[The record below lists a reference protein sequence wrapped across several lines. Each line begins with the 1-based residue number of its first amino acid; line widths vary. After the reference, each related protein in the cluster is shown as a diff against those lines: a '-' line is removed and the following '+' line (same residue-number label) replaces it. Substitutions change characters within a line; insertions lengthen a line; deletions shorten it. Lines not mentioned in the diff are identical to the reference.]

1 MFNTYVKSINIG
13 NVKYQISKKKEDKP
27 YIATSEQQVLTD
39 YDIFPYT
46 RFYRGVPTSSEPI
59 FADREAGWRPINQ
72 ERYKKDIILDDVSTK
87 PNLCFQAACST
98 SRPCHPK
105 ADREDLNNVFNSAC
119 NVQYR

>member
-1 MFNTYVKSINIG
+1 MFNTYVRAINIG
-13 NVKYQISKKKEDKP
+13 NVKEQISRKKEDKP

-46 RFYRGVPTSSEPI
+46 RFYRGIPTSSEPI
-59 FADREAGWRPINQ
+59 IADREAGWRPINQ
-72 ERYKKDIILDDVSTK
+72 ERYKKDIPEDASTK

-98 SRPCHPK
+98 SRPCYPK
-105 ADREDLNNVFNSAC
+105 ADREDLNNIFNSAC

>member
-1 MFNTYVKSINIG
+1 MFSNYQFINIS
-13 NVKYQISKKKEDKP
+13 NVKEQISKKKQDKP

-59 FADREAGWRPINQ
+59 IADREAGWRPINK
-72 ERYKKDIILDDVSTK
+72 ERYKKDIPEDVSTK

-98 SRPCHPK
+98 SRPCYPK
-105 ADREDLNNVFNSAC
+105 ADREYLNNVFNSEC